1 MRVVNI
7 KGVIIPSDYG
17 WIYDLFGIENT
28 SPKKVT
34 DALAEAAGEDI
45 EIHINSG
52 GGSVFAGAEIYSAL
66 ISYTGN
72 VTIKIVGL
80 AGSAASMAATAG
92 YCEIS
97 PAGMIMIHNCSGS
110 AEGDYRDMYG
120 AGNQLQ
126 QVNRTIANTYIA
138 KTGMSQEELL
148 GLMDDETWMTPQEA
162 LEYGFVDAIMENTNG
177 LDNST
182 IVEPRQMVISNSCF
196 EIPENVIKSFQGL
209 VAAGRLDDI
218 GGMKMGN
225 KVKETNTG
233 GITGKTGA
241 IQNSGVPIPE
251 GENTLE
257 DFLFVHP
264 EEKNSLEAIVN
275 EAVQK
280 AIGAERDRLKELDSI
295 AACVPKEMLNK
306 AKYED
311 CTDAKTLSFEVMK
324 EGKIK
329 AADYMKNAV
338 EDSIASGIDKIGANT
353 PETPEEE
360 EAGSASRI
368 ADSANKGRRKIKFI

>member
-7 KGVIIPSDYG
+7 KGVIVPSDYG

-45 EIHINSG
+45 EVHINSG
-52 GGSVFAGAEIYSAL
+52 GGSVFAGSEIYSAL

-182 IVEPRQMVISNSCF
+182 IVESRQMVVSNSCF

-209 VAAGRLDDI
+209 VAAGRLDNI
-218 GGMKMGN
+218 GGMGMKDEEKGM
-225 KVKETNTG
+225 KTG
-233 GITGKTGA
+233 GITGGTGA
-241 IQNSGVPIPE
+241 VKNSGLMPKE
-251 GENTLE
+251 EKTLE
-257 DFLFVHP
+257 DFLSVHP

-338 EDSIASGIDKIGANT
+338 EDSVASGISKIGANT
-353 PETPEEE
+353 PENPEGE

>member
-7 KGVIIPSDYG
+7 KGVIVPSDYG

-28 SPKKVT
+28 SPKKIS
-34 DALAEAAGEDI
+34 DALADASGEDI
-45 EIHINSG
+45 EVHINSG

-72 VTIKIVGL
+72 IKIKIVGL

-126 QVNRTIANTYIA
+126 QINRTIANTYIA

-162 LEYGFVDAIMENTNG
+162 LEYGFVDAIMENANG

-182 IVEPRQMVISNSCF
+182 IVESRQMVVSNSCF

-209 VAAGRLDDI
+209 MAAGRLDDI
-218 GGMKMGN
+218 GGMRMKD
-225 KVKETNTG
+225 KEKGMKTG
-233 GITGKTGA
+233 GITGETGVV
-241 IQNSGVPIPE
+241 QNSNPMPKE
-251 GENTLE
+251 EKTLE
-257 DFLFVHP
+257 DFLSDHP

-295 AACVPKEMLNK
+295 AACIPKEMLNR

-338 EDSIASGIDKIGANT
+338 EDSVASGISKISANI
-353 PETPEEE
+353 PETPEGE

>member
-45 EIHINSG
+45 EVHINSG

-72 VTIKIVGL
+72 IKIKIVGL

-126 QVNRTIANTYIA
+126 QINRTIANTYIA

-162 LEYGFVDAIMENTNG
+162 LEYGFVDAIMENANG

-182 IVEPRQMVISNSCF
+182 IVESRQMVVSNSCF

-209 VAAGRLDDI
+209 MAAGRLDDI
-218 GGMKMGN
+218 GGMRMKD
-225 KVKETNTG
+225 KEKGMKTG
-233 GITGKTGA
+233 GITGETGVV
-241 IQNSGVPIPE
+241 QNSNPMPKE
-251 GENTLE
+251 EKTLE
-257 DFLFVHP
+257 DFLSDHP

-295 AACVPKEMLNK
+295 AACVPKEMLNR

-338 EDSIASGIDKIGANT
+338 EDSVASGISKIGANT
-353 PETPEEE
+353 PETPEGE

>member
-45 EIHINSG
+45 EVHINSG

-72 VTIKIVGL
+72 VKIKIVGL

-110 AEGDYRDMYG
+110 ADGDYREMYG
-120 AGNQLQ
+120 AGNRLQ
-126 QVNRTIANTYIA
+126 QINRTIANTYIA

-148 GLMDDETWMTPQEA
+148 GLMDDETWMTAQEA
-162 LEYGFVDAIMENTNG
+162 LEYGFVDAVMENTNG

-182 IVEPRQMVISNSCF
+182 IVEPRQMVVSNSCF

-209 VAAGRLDDI
+209 MAAGRLDDI
-218 GGMKMGN
+218 GGMRMKD
-225 KVKETNTG
+225 KEKGMKTG
-233 GITGKTGA
+233 GITGETGVV
-241 IQNSGVPIPE
+241 QNSNPMPKE
-251 GENTLE
+251 EKTLE
-257 DFLFVHP
+257 DFLSDHP

-295 AACVPKEMLNK
+295 AACVPKEMLNR

-338 EDSIASGIDKIGANT
+338 EDSVASGISKIGANT

>member
-7 KGVIIPSDYG
+7 KGVIVPSDYG

-45 EIHINSG
+45 EVHINSG

-72 VTIKIVGL
+72 VKIKIVGL

-110 AEGDYRDMYG
+110 ADGDYREMYG
-120 AGNQLQ
+120 AGNRLQ
-126 QVNRTIANTYIA
+126 QINRTIANTYIA

-148 GLMDDETWMTPQEA
+148 RLMDDETWMTAQEA
-162 LEYGFVDAIMENTNG
+162 LEYGFVDAVMENTNG

-182 IVEPRQMVISNSCF
+182 IVEPRQMVVSNSCF

-218 GGMKMGN
+218 GGMGMNN
-225 KVKETNTG
+225 KEKGMKTG
-233 GITGKTGA
+233 GVTGETGA
-241 IQNSGVPIPE
+241 AQNSGLMPKKE
-251 GENTLE
+251 KTLE
-257 DFLFVHP
+257 DFLSNHP
-264 EEKNSLEAIVN
+264 EEKNSLEAIIN

-324 EGKIK
+324 EGKVK
-329 AADYMKNAV
+329 AANYMKNAV
-338 EDSIASGIDKIGANT
+338 EDSLTSGIDKIGAST

>member
-17 WIYDLFGIENT
+17 LVYDFLGIENT

-45 EIHINSG
+45 EVHINSG
-52 GGSVFAGAEIYSAL
+52 GGNVFAGAEIYSAL

-72 VTIKIVGL
+72 VKIKIVGL

-110 AEGDYRDMYG
+110 AEGDYRDMYS

-126 QVNRTIANTYIA
+126 QINRTIANTYIA

-162 LEYGFVDAIMENTNG
+162 LEYGFVDAIMENANG

-182 IVEPRQMVISNSCF
+182 IVESRQMVISNSCF

-209 VAAGRLDDI
+209 MAAGRLDDI
-218 GGMKMGN
+218 GGMRMKD
-225 KVKETNTG
+225 KEKGMKTG
-233 GITGKTGA
+233 GITGETGVV
-241 IQNSGVPIPE
+241 QNSNPMPKE
-251 GENTLE
+251 EKTLE
-257 DFLFVHP
+257 DFLSDHP

-295 AACVPKEMLNK
+295 AACVPKEMLNR

-338 EDSIASGIDKIGANT
+338 EDSVASGISKIGANT
-353 PETPEEE
+353 PETPEGE